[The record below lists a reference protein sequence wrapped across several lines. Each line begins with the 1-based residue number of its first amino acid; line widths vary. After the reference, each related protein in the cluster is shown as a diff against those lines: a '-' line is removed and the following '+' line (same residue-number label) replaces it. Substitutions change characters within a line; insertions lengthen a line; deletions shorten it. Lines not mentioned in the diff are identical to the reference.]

1 MSIRETNGEIISLVR
16 SDQNQM
22 QLQKALLLLQ
32 VSSVQLVCLFVYL
45 RQSITSMFRPL
56 VLLDLLDT
64 DEKALLAFF

>member
-16 SDQNQM
+16 SDLNQM

-56 VLLDLLDT
+56 VLLNLLDT

>member
-56 VLLDLLDT
+56 VLLNLLDT